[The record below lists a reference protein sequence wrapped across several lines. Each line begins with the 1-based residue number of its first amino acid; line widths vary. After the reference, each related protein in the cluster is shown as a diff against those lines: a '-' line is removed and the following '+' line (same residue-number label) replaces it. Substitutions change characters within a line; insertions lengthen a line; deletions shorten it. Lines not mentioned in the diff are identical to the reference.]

1 MKKLLA
7 PLAALVLLAACGDD
21 KNIEPPAELVD
32 IKPQLDV
39 RRDWSESLGGKSD
52 RLRLALRPE
61 VADGVLYAGSHD
73 GEVIAVNAE
82 SGKRLWRVNTKLPL
96 SAGPGVG
103 EGFVIFGSS
112 DGDVVALDAA
122 TGAERWRHS
131 VSSEVLA
138 RPLVTEGMALVRTVD
153 GRLQALSLTDAA
165 QRWVVQEAVPA
176 LSLRGTAPAVRSG
189 ETILA
194 GFDNG
199 KVLAVDVKNGE
210 TLWDTTVS
218 PPQGRTELDRLV
230 DLDAVV
236 RIVGDDVFVVGF
248 QGRAAMLALNSGQ
261 IWWAKELSSYRGFGM
276 DDENLYVTNA
286 EGGVVAL
293 RRRDGTV
300 VWEQLTALRLRG
312 LTAPEVDGDA
322 LVVGDFE
329 GYLHWLD
336 KRTGAL
342 IARTKTGGDR
352 ITNAPV
358 AAGGRVYV
366 QTDGGSVLAFRSSS
380 RENKG

>member
-1 MKKLLA
+1 MKKLLL
-7 PLAALVLLAACGDD
+7 PLAALAVLAACGDE

-32 IKPQLDV
+32 ITATLDV
-39 RRDWSESLGGKSD
+39 RREWSQGLGGKSD

-61 VADGVLYAGSHD
+61 IVDGVLYAGSFK
-73 GEVIAVNAE
+73 GEVVAVNATN
-82 SGKRLWRVNTKLPL
+82 GRRVWRVATGLPL

-103 EGFVIFGSS
+103 DGVVVFGSS
-112 DGDVVALDAA
+112 NGEIIALDAA
-122 TGAERWRHS
+122 TGAERWRHA

-138 RPLVTEGMALVRTVD
+138 RPLVTSGSALVRTVD
-153 GRLQALSLTDAA
+153 GRLQALSLTDAS
-165 QRWVVQEAVPA
+165 QRWVVQETVPA
-176 LSLRGTAPAVRSG
+176 LSLRGNAPAVRSG
-189 ETILA
+189 DTVLA

-199 KVLAVDVKNGE
+199 KVVAIDFRTGDP
-210 TLWDTTVS
+210 LWDTTVS

-230 DLDAVV
+230 DLDAAVEV
-236 RIVGDDVFVVGF
+236 AGDDVFVAGF
-248 QGRAAMLALNSGQ
+248 QGRAAMLSLDSGQ

-293 RRRDGTV
+293 RRRDGAI

-312 LTAPEVDGDA
+312 LTAPEVDGEA

-336 KRTGAL
+336 KRTGEIIGRAS
-342 IARTKTGGDR
+342 TGGDR

-358 AAGGRVYV
+358 VVDGRVYV
-366 QTDGGSVLAFRSSS
+366 QTDAGTLLSFRSSP
-380 RENKG
+380 RGDAR